1 MGPLHLAI
9 VIASL
14 ALLAFIWYR
23 DRSQTARRRTRMFDL
38 SLPLFDQPQLA
49 QRRRD
54 FPVLTGYYRSE
65 KFTLEAFPD
74 TVGYRKIPSLWMQVT
89 LAAALPVKGTLDILV
104 RAQNIEFFSPSY
116 DLDVAVPVPTS
127 WPQPMQFR
135 SSIENH
141 GLDVMRIE
149 VIVGKMFTDG
159 RIKELVITGR
169 GLRVVYQLS
178 QAEKS
183 RYLVFRMAEFEE
195 ITVNPDFLRPLMDDM
210 LNLVDHIRPQPSIVH
225 G

>member
-23 DRSQTARRRTRMFDL
+23 DRSQTARRRARMFDL
-38 SLPLFDQPQLA
+38 CLPLLADPKLA
-49 QRRRD
+49 QRRGD
-54 FPVLTGYYRSE
+54 FPLLTGHFQSQ

-74 TVGYRKIPSLWMQVT
+74 TIGYRKIPSLWMEVT
-89 LAAALPVKGTLDILV
+89 LATKLPVNGTVDILA

-116 DLDVAVPVPTS
+116 ELDVAPPVPAS

-135 SSIENH
+135 ANTENH
-141 GLDVMRIE
+141 GLDIPRIE
-149 VIVGKMFTDG
+149 MNVAKLFSDN
-159 RIKELVITGR
+159 RIKELLITER
-169 GLRVVYQLS
+169 GLRVIYQLS

-183 RYLVFRMAEFEE
+183 RYFVFRMAEFEE
-195 ITVNPDFLRPLMDDM
+195 MTVNPDFLRELMNDM
-210 LNLVDHIRPQPSIVH
+210 LALRDNMGPQA
-225 G
+225 